1 MRPGPGQGRI
11 SFTVDPLPI
20 LLFFEFSLGDA
31 TFINRHLPGL
41 MRKDALQRSYGLVIG
56 SQGQSF
62 LRQELTDSMQAFLP
76 FSLGIRELPH
86 RCQQALWRTASH

>member
-20 LLFFEFSLGDA
+20 LLFFEFSLGNA

-41 MRKDALQRSYGLVIG
+41 MRKDALQRAYGLVIG

-62 LRQELTDSMQAFLP
+62 LRQELTDSMQAFPP
-76 FSLGIRELPH
+76 FPWALGNSHID
-86 RCQQALWRTASH
+86 ASRPVGGRR